1 MFVCLECGNV
11 FDEDEIVYWTERH
24 GLEYGGESWSGSP
37 CCKGSYVDAYKCDCC
52 GEWITDT
59 YVEIDDQRYCEDCF
73 TIRNISD

>member
-1 MFVCLECGNV
+1 MFVCLECGLT
-11 FDEDEIVYWTERH
+11 FDEPECWEERH
-24 GLEYGGESWSGSP
+24 GLDTPPYEYLSGCP
-37 CCKGSYVDAYKCDCC
+37 NCRGAFTEAYRCDCC